1 MRLDILTLF
10 PRMFAGPF
18 DESIIKR
25 AREKGLVELRVADIR
40 DWSTDKHRAV
50 DDYPF
55 GGGDGM
61 VLQVEPIAR
70 AVRALAATGG
80 ARVILTSPQ
89 GRLFTQAM
97 AWELAREEHIIIIC
111 GHYEGVDERV
121 REALVTDEISVGDFV
136 LTGGEIPALLI
147 ADAVIR
153 LLPGALG
160 AEEGAVEDSFS
171 SGLLEY
177 PQYTRPEVWEG
188 RWVPPVLLSGNHEDI
203 RLWRRREAL
212 ARTLKRRPDL
222 LAQARLSDE
231 DLRLLAEI
239 ERERERGG
247 NSCFG
252 PADMV

>member
-10 PRMFAGPF
+10 PRMFEGPF

-25 AREKGLVELRVADIR
+25 AQEKGLVELRVVNIR
-40 DWSTDKHRAV
+40 DFSTDKHRSV

-55 GGGDGM
+55 GGGRGM

-70 AVRALAATGG
+70 AVRALNREGK

-89 GRLFTQAM
+89 GRLFNQHL
-97 AWELAREEHIIIIC
+97 AWELSREDHIIIIC

-160 AEEGAVEDSFS
+160 AEEGAAEDSFS
-171 SGLLEY
+171 TGLLEY

-188 RWVPPVLLSGNHEDI
+188 RWVPPVLLSGNHEEI

-212 ARTLKRRPDL
+212 ARTLERRPDL
-222 LAQARLSDE
+222 LRTARLSEE
-231 DLRLLAEI
+231 DLQLLAEI
-239 ERERERGG
+239 EREREREG
-247 NSCFG
+247 
-252 PADMV
+252 A

>member
-1 MRLDILTLF
+1 
-10 PRMFAGPF
+10 
-18 DESIIKR
+18 
-25 AREKGLVELRVADIR
+25 
-40 DWSTDKHRAV
+40 
-50 DDYPF
+50 
-55 GGGDGM
+55 M
-61 VLQVEPIAR
+61 VLQAEPIAR
-70 AVRALAATGG
+70 AVRALDREGK

-89 GRLFTQAM
+89 GRLFNQGL
-97 AWELAREEHIIIIC
+97 AWELSREDHIIIIC

-160 AEEGAVEDSFS
+160 AEEGAAEDSFS
-171 SGLLEY
+171 TGLLEY

-188 RWVPPVLLSGNHEDI
+188 RRVPPVLLSGNHEEI

-212 ARTLKRRPDL
+212 ARTLERRPDL
-222 LAQARLSDE
+222 LRTARLSEE

-239 ERERERGG
+239 EREREREG
-247 NSCFG
+247 
-252 PADMV
+252 A

>member
-10 PRMFAGPF
+10 PRMFEGPF
-18 DESIIKR
+18 AESIIKR
-25 AREKGLVELRVADIR
+25 ACAKGLVTLQVANIR

-55 GGGDGM
+55 GGGAGM

-70 AVRALAATGG
+70 AVRAMAPQGG

-89 GRLFTQAM
+89 GRLFTQSL
-97 AWELAREEHIIIIC
+97 AWELAREEHLIIIC

-121 REALVTDEISVGDFV
+121 REALVTDEISIGDFV
-136 LTGGEIPALLI
+136 LTGGEIPALAI

-160 AEEGAVEDSFS
+160 AAEGAAEDSFS
-171 SGLLEY
+171 DGLLEY

-188 RWVPPVLLSGNHEDI
+188 RWVPPVLLSGNHEEI

-212 ARTLKRRPDL
+212 ARTLTRRPDL
-222 LAQARLSDE
+222 LARARLSEE
-231 DLRLLAEI
+231 DLKLLAEI

-247 NSCFG
+247 E
-252 PADMV
+252 

>member
-10 PRMFAGPF
+10 PRMFEGPF

-25 AREKGLVELRVADIR
+25 AQEKGLVELRVVNIR
-40 DWSTDKHRAV
+40 DFSTDKHRAV

-55 GGGDGM
+55 GGGKGM

-70 AVRALAATGG
+70 AVRALDREGK

-89 GRLFTQAM
+89 GRLFNQDL
-97 AWELAREEHIIIIC
+97 AWELSREYHIIIIC

-160 AEEGAVEDSFS
+160 AEEGAAEDSFS
-171 SGLLEY
+171 TGLLEY

-188 RWVPPVLLSGNHEDI
+188 RWVPPVLLSGNHEEI

-212 ARTLKRRPDL
+212 ARTLERRPDL
-222 LAQARLSDE
+222 LRTARLSEE
-231 DLRLLAEI
+231 DLQLLAEI
-239 ERERERGG
+239 EREREREG
-247 NSCFG
+247 
-252 PADMV
+252 A

>member
-10 PRMFAGPF
+10 PRMFEGPF

-25 AREKGLVELRVADIR
+25 AQEKGLVELRVVNIR
-40 DWSTDKHRAV
+40 DFSTDKHRAV

-55 GGGDGM
+55 GGGRGM
-61 VLQVEPIAR
+61 VLQAEPIAR
-70 AVRALAATGG
+70 AVRALDREGK

-89 GRLFTQAM
+89 GRLFNQGL
-97 AWELAREEHIIIIC
+97 AWELSREDHIIIIC

-160 AEEGAVEDSFS
+160 AEEGAAEDSFS
-171 SGLLEY
+171 IGLLEY

-188 RWVPPVLLSGNHEDI
+188 RRVPPVLLSGNHEEI

-212 ARTLKRRPDL
+212 ARTLERRPDL
-222 LAQARLSDE
+222 LRTARLSEE

-239 ERERERGG
+239 EREREREG
-247 NSCFG
+247 
-252 PADMV
+252 A

>member
-1 MRLDILTLF
+1 MRLNILTLF
-10 PRMFAGPF
+10 PRMFEGPF

-25 AREKGLVELRVADIR
+25 AQEKGLVELRVVNIR
-40 DWSTDKHRAV
+40 DFSTDKHRSV

-55 GGGDGM
+55 GGGRGM

-70 AVRALAATGG
+70 AVRALDREGK

-89 GRLFTQAM
+89 GRLFNQDL
-97 AWELAREEHIIIIC
+97 AWELSREDHIIIIC

-160 AEEGAVEDSFS
+160 AEEGAAEDSFS
-171 SGLLEY
+171 TGLLEY

-188 RWVPPVLLSGNHEDI
+188 RWVPPVLLSGNHEEI

-212 ARTLKRRPDL
+212 ARTLERRPDL
-222 LAQARLSDE
+222 LRTARLSEE
-231 DLRLLAEI
+231 DLQLLAEI
-239 ERERERGG
+239 EREREREG
-247 NSCFG
+247 
-252 PADMV
+252 A

>member
-10 PRMFAGPF
+10 PRMFEGPF

-25 AREKGLVELRVADIR
+25 AREKGLVELRVVNIR
-40 DWSTDKHRAV
+40 DFSTDKHRAV

-55 GGGDGM
+55 GGGGGM

-70 AVRALAATGG
+70 AVRSLDREGK

-89 GRLFTQAM
+89 GRLFNQDL
-97 AWELAREEHIIIIC
+97 AWELSREDHIIIIC

-147 ADAVIR
+147 ADAVVR

-160 AEEGAVEDSFS
+160 AEEGAAEDSFS
-171 SGLLEY
+171 TGLLEY

-188 RWVPPVLLSGNHEDI
+188 RWVPPVLLSGNHEEI

-212 ARTLKRRPDL
+212 ARTLERRPDL
-222 LAQARLSDE
+222 LRTARLSEE

-239 ERERERGG
+239 EREREREGE
-247 NSCFG
+247 
-252 PADMV
+252 

>member
-10 PRMFAGPF
+10 PRMFEGPF

-25 AREKGLVELRVADIR
+25 AQEKGLVELRVVNIR
-40 DWSTDKHRAV
+40 DFSTDKHRAV

-55 GGGDGM
+55 GGGRGM
-61 VLQVEPIAR
+61 VLQAEPIAR
-70 AVRALAATGG
+70 AVRALDREGK

-89 GRLFTQAM
+89 GRLFNQGL
-97 AWELAREEHIIIIC
+97 AWELSREDHIIIIC

-160 AEEGAVEDSFS
+160 AEEGAAEDSFS
-171 SGLLEY
+171 TGLLEY

-188 RWVPPVLLSGNHEDI
+188 RRVPPVLLSGNHEEI

-212 ARTLKRRPDL
+212 ARTLERRPDL
-222 LAQARLSDE
+222 LRTARLSEE

-239 ERERERGG
+239 EREREREG
-247 NSCFG
+247 
-252 PADMV
+252 A